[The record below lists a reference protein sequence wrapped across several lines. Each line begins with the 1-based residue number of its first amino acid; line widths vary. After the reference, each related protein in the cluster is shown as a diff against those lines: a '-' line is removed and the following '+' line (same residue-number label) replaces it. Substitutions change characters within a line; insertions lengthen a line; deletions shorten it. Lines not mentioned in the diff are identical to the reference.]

1 MASRSLSVVAS
12 QSRTAV
18 RTLLEVHSAD
28 ASSGQRQK
36 LRRRGPQR
44 EQVTLRCRAGRRNS
58 RRASTRRC
66 VRTCVR
72 APAHSQMPKGDQ
84 PGWRPH
90 TYERTDSRTHV
101 RALARSS
108 CVHGEKLR
116 MLCQYVVPLL
126 QVVPVVPCVPVVPGG
141 VRTLRTCTYVRTH
154 VRISVCTQVRTYV
167 RSSQRRVLCAR
178 CARSRQ
184 YVRYVRA
191 HVRSSHSRVMCASC
205 ARSRK
210 CVRTYVRTYFSN
222 PRNERAY
229 VRTYVCQLS

>member
-1 MASRSLSVVAS
+1 
-12 QSRTAV
+12 
-18 RTLLEVHSAD
+18 
-28 ASSGQRQK
+28 
-36 LRRRGPQR
+36 
-44 EQVTLRCRAGRRNS
+44 
-58 RRASTRRC
+58 
-66 VRTCVR
+66 
-72 APAHSQMPKGDQ
+72 MPKGDQ

-90 TYERTDSRTHV
+90 TYVRTDSRTHV

-108 CVHGEKLR
+108 CVHGEKNCACCASTSCHCCR
-116 MLCQYVVPLL
+116 LCQLSRVCQLYQAACAPYVR
-126 QVVPVVPCVPVVPGG
+126 
-141 VRTLRTCTYVRTH
+141 VRTYVRTYA
-154 VRISVCTQVRTYV
+154 RISVCTQVRTYV

-229 VRTYVCQLS
+229 VRTYVRMPVVIVAPGRVRYRHARTYVRTHAKQRLWFKQGGA